1 MKRIIV
7 FCAALTVAA
16 CLPASAQKLPATA
29 LSLGVLLPSDSDTRH
44 RTGSALLLGE
54 LRYALPASASAVS
67 RTVLSGTAAT
77 SNRAYEGSTIV
88 SGTVGQVFS
97 LRSGQSPLSPQAVY
111 VGVGAGIY
119 GMDLRFVHAF
129 ARFGGYG
136 EIGYNVTSNVFANA
150 QYRLVDRGNG
160 AALSLGVRF

>member
-1 MKRIIV
+1 MRGTV
-7 FCAALTVAA
+7 FLSLALCLAA
-16 CLPASAQKLPATA
+16 CLPAAAQTLPATA

-44 RTGSALLLGE
+44 RTGSALLMGE
-54 LRYALPASASAVS
+54 LRYALPASASATA

-88 SGTVGQVFS
+88 SGTVGEVFS

-111 VGVGAGIY
+111 IGAGAGIY

-129 ARFGGYG
+129 ARVGGYG
-136 EIGYNVTSNVFANA
+136 EIGYNVTRNVFANA
-150 QYRLVDRGNG
+150 QYRFADRGDG
-160 AALSLGVRF
+160 ASLTLGVRF